1 MRSRLLLLP
10 LLALAACATP
20 LERCERAATEDL
32 RVLDAL
38 IVETQQN
45 IDRGYAVDQ
54 EIRESPYLRLCYG
67 RSVDDGRLGMVFCN
81 DRRTIVRDRPVAI
94 DLDAERAK
102 LASLKAKRS
111 EVAQRAAVALASCH
125 APFPD
130 R

>member
-45 IDRGYAVDQ
+45 IDRGYAIDQ

-125 APFPD
+125 AQFPD
-130 R
+130 S